1 MFSFFPAKKTP
12 TSQNSMRLSVQSIL
26 SHPVNLYSLFI
37 YLEIFR
43 KICRYVILMYKL
55 KNMRLM
61 DQSAAKFE
69 TWPSVKADINCQL
82 MQIGVK
88 WSTIDQQIEIFP
100 KAAFL
105 N

>member
-1 MFSFFPAKKTP
+1 
-12 TSQNSMRLSVQSIL
+12 MRLSVQSIL
-26 SHPVNLYSLFI
+26 SHPVNLFVII
-37 YLEIFR
+37 YLPRNIQ
-43 KICRYVILMYKL
+43 KDLPLWYLDVQV